1 MSEDMNTN
9 DQNNSNQGEDNVTN
23 RLDAKPAQGNSF
35 VGIAFILI
43 FVGIFGW
50 GMYKGGVN
58 RDEAKKELDKKNITV
73 TDASLIDSIK
83 KGDVETFN
91 LLLKAGA
98 NKDAKGENDTPAL
111 IFAVE
116 QNKSDMVKALLDR
129 TAVVN
134 IKNAAGVT
142 PLLAAVE
149 KNNFEI
155 VKMLVDKQAAINIQD
170 AQGMSPLI
178 IAVTKDNIEIVK
190 LLLEK
195 GADFKV
201 KNNKGETAESLAKAV
216 NIKELLI
223 KAATP
228 PTPIKPNQPQIPVVV
243 SSQSQSA
250 VIEKLSPA
258 DAKKQLEKLQVA
270 YNDNRFI
277 ESVTKN
283 EAEITLLFIKA
294 GMHPNIKN
302 GDGINTLME
311 AARTGNAAMAKLL
324 IEKGAN
330 VNAKD
335 KNDTTALI
343 YASEKGNAAVVQM
356 LLEKGAEHSV
366 KDKKGRSALS
376 VNTNPDVKQ
385 ALLKAGAK

>member
-1 MSEDMNTN
+1 MSEDMNMN
-9 DQNNSNQGEDNVTN
+9 DQNNSNQGEDNVPN

-43 FVGIFGW
+43 FVGIFAW

-58 RDEAKKELDKKNITV
+58 RDEAKKELEKKNIAV
-73 TDASLIDSIK
+73 TDASVIESIK
-83 KGDVETFN
+83 KGDSETLN

-111 IFAVE
+111 TFAVN

-129 TAVVN
+129 TAIVN
-134 IKNAAGVT
+134 IKNTTGVT
-142 PLLAAVE
+142 PLLAAVD

-155 VKMLVDKQAAINIQD
+155 VKLLIDKQAAINIQD
-170 AQGMSPLI
+170 AQGMSPLM
-178 IAVTKDNIEIVK
+178 IAVSRDNIEIVK

-201 KNNKGETAESLAKAV
+201 KNNIGQTAADLAKAI
-216 NIKELLI
+216 NIKELLAR
-223 KAATP
+223 AALP
-228 PTPIKPNQPQIPVVV
+228 PTPIKPNKPQVPVVV
-243 SSQSQSA
+243 SRQTQA
-250 VIEKLSPA
+250 DVIEKLSPA
-258 DAKKQLEKLQVA
+258 DAKKQLEALQIA

-283 EAEITLLFIKA
+283 EPETALLFIKS

-302 GDGINTLME
+302 SDGINTLME
-311 AARTGNAAMAKLL
+311 AARTGNAAIAKLL

-335 KNDTTALI
+335 KNETTALI
-343 YASEKGNAAVVQM
+343 FASEKGSADIVKL
-356 LLEKGAEHSV
+356 LLEKGADASA

-376 VNTNPDVKQ
+376 VNTNPDVKA